1 MLPGLGVSALAIVS
15 GEDNESDFL
24 SGMGGLVDGASLY
37 GMRLCSSLFADEKK
51 VEEW

>member
-15 GEDNESDFL
+15 GEDTESDFL
-24 SGMGGLVDGASLY
+24 SGMEGLVDGASLY
-37 GMRLCSSLFADEKK
+37 GMRLCSSFFADEKK